1 MRSISAVFE
10 EKARA
15 FTEGYIAGVAAGFVV
30 PTSIYLGEHIIHIPD
45 RLSLLR
51 ILSKYRDNLMRHDY
65 AKTQFENITETII
78 GSRAV
83 RVALDWIDFDGHGR
97 VIGERETC
105 FYCTQPD
112 GGKWNITPV
121 NMLQPPAQPLLE
133 GLQVH

>member
-1 MRSISAVFE
+1 
-10 EKARA
+10 
-15 FTEGYIAGVAAGFVV
+15 
-30 PTSIYLGEHIIHIPD
+30 
-45 RLSLLR
+45 
-51 ILSKYRDNLMRHDY
+51 MRHDY

-83 RVALDWIDFDGHGR
+83 RVALDWIDSDVHGR

-105 FYCTQPD
+105 FYCTQSD
-112 GGKWNITPV
+112 GGKWNITLV